1 MNVDR
6 DIAIAYLLGELDEA
20 DRRRFETEMAGD
32 PSLRELVDGLAPV
45 VGNLESLPPEA
56 WDPPAPPP
64 LDIVRV
70 TAADGPSLPEREA
83 ELDREVRTHGAGG
96 SIWLKVGG
104 FLAAGAALLL
114 VGFFI
119 GSGTG
124 DDGSSPSTTPPG
136 TGEPFVLDSF
146 GEAPASAA
154 GEVQMVSS
162 EGDQMRLDVS
172 GLKPS
177 PDGEFYEL
185 WLLGD
190 EGELIAL
197 GSFRVGEEG
206 NRSIQVPLPVD
217 PGKFKYFD
225 VSIQP
230 ENGDPAHSG
239 RSVLRGLTSY

>member
-6 DIAIAYLLGELDEA
+6 ETAIAYLLGELGEP
-20 DRRRFETEMAGD
+20 DRRRFEAEMAGD
-32 PSLRELVDGLAPV
+32 PSLREIVEELGPV
-45 VGNLESLPPEA
+45 VSNLEAMPPEA

-64 LDIVRV
+64 LDIARV
-70 TAADGPSLPEREA
+70 TSGDEVPLGDRES
-83 ELDREVRTHGAGG
+83 ELDREVRQRGRGG
-96 SIWLKVGG
+96 LWLRIGG

-124 DDGSSPSTTPPG
+124 GDESSSTPSGS
-136 TGEPFVLDSF
+136 GEPFVLDSF
-146 GEAPASAA
+146 GEAPNAA
-154 GEVQMVSS
+154 TGEVQMVSS

-177 PDGEFYEL
+177 PNGEFYEL
-185 WLLGD
+185 WLLGAD
-190 EGELIAL
+190 GELVAL
-197 GSFRVGEEG
+197 GSFRVGDEG
-206 NRSIQVPLPVD
+206 KRSIEVPLPVD